1 MKKTSSSNSI
11 TAIPG
16 WLSLS
21 PAVVFLLMYVAV
33 SLIIGDFY
41 IMPITVALL
50 AASVWAVAI
59 CRNKSLQDRIEIFS
73 KAAGHSNILY
83 MVWIFVLA
91 GGFASLAKGIG
102 AIDATV
108 ALTLNAFHPSFL
120 LPAIFA
126 AACFISI
133 SIGTS
138 VGTVVALVP
147 LIVELA
153 EQGGG
158 NLPLYVATA
167 LGGAFFGDNLSFIS
181 DTTIAATRTQG
192 CSMADKF
199 KANIRTVLPAALIT
213 LIMYMFIG
221 HDSQLMAPQ
230 QNEPWWLVTPYMV
243 IIVMSL
249 TGMNVTIVL
258 LLGILTSLVFGVIRG
273 VSLIEACRM
282 MGNGIDSM
290 GQLIIITLL
299 AAGMLGMIKTT
310 GGIDWM
316 LTKLT
321 SRVKGSR
328 GAQACITLLVGV
340 VNLCTAN
347 NTVAIITVGSLSQNI
362 AQKYGIS
369 PQKTASLLDTGSC
382 IVQCLIP
389 YGAQTLL
396 ATGLAGISPAAPW
409 PYLYYPWTLAL
420 MTIISILIKR
430 KTSR

>member
-11 TAIPG
+11 AAIPG

-108 ALTLNAFHPSFL
+108 ALTLNAFPPSFL

-158 NLPLYVATA
+158 NLSLYVATA

-243 IIVMSL
+243 IIVLSL

-258 LLGILTSLVFGVIRG
+258 LLGILTSLAFGAIRG

-299 AAGMLGMIKTT
+299 AA
-310 GGIDWM
+310 
-316 LTKLT
+316 
-321 SRVKGSR
+321 
-328 GAQACITLLVGV
+328 
-340 VNLCTAN
+340 
-347 NTVAIITVGSLSQNI
+347 
-362 AQKYGIS
+362 
-369 PQKTASLLDTGSC
+369 
-382 IVQCLIP
+382 
-389 YGAQTLL
+389 
-396 ATGLAGISPAAPW
+396 
-409 PYLYYPWTLAL
+409 
-420 MTIISILIKR
+420 
-430 KTSR
+430 